1 LWRAF
6 FSTLVMAV
14 IQSIRNNLTGTAAK
28 IVVGIIVV
36 TFALFFGGN
45 YVLFDDD
52 ANVIASVNS
61 KKIDVFD
68 LDLEMARVQSILRQ
82 RFDDPDFSIEEETLR
97 SLALNSL
104 ISDALIL
111 DFLEQ
116 NKVEV
121 SELSAYKLLAKN
133 EIFLEEGKFSLR
145 KVNTFAR
152 QNGFLPGKY
161 IESISEDIALNFWR
175 VGLGASSFL
184 TSTELNQNIKLANQ
198 TRDITFTK
206 INKKD
211 IEENIKV
218 SKEEILNFYA
228 GNPSYFLSEERA
240 KIRFIEISLENLKEE
255 QLIQED
261 EIKREYQTYLDSFD
275 LVARR
280 SASHLMI
287 NISSKR
293 NKEQALD
300 FANQIK
306 KKIDSGDDFVNLVA
320 EFSED
325 EGTKNTGGSLGI
337 SDGSAFPEE
346 FELALESLE
355 EGQVSDP
362 IVLKESV
369 HLIKL
374 TNFQAPIPDEYES
387 RKEVIKKN
395 LIEQAA
401 DEEYVDYL
409 ELAAELTFTND
420 NLDSL
425 AQELNLEIETK
436 DFFSKAEAEEP
447 FNDNELLSLIFNDLS
462 IKEGNLS
469 ELIEIDNQYGVIF
482 ELEDFQEEKT
492 KDFESVKNQ
501 AQDLL
506 TNQLTEEKIE
516 ELKTKLLAG
525 LESGTSLED
534 MAKENQL
541 KVDSYKSVNRDSSLF
556 TRNVLLEI
564 FNEPKS
570 SIGKSYSYASL
581 LNGDEIVFRLDK
593 VTQLNTEVS
602 DEEKDS
608 LKNFFLEERAE
619 TELVT
624 LQTSIQESSSITV
637 N

>member
-1 LWRAF
+1 M
-6 FSTLVMAV
+6 SG
-14 IQSIRNNLTGTAAK
+14 IQTIRNNLTGTASK
-28 IVVGIIVV
+28 VIVGIIAV

-45 YVLFDDD
+45 YVLFDND

-82 RFDDPDFSIEEETLR
+82 RFDDPDFSIEEDALR

-121 SELSAYKLLAKN
+121 LDLSAYKLLAKN
-133 EIFLEEGKFSLR
+133 EIFQEEGNFSLG

-161 IESISEDIALNFWR
+161 VQSISEDIALNFWR

-184 TSTELNQNIKLANQ
+184 TSSELNQNIKLANQ

-211 IEENIKV
+211 IEEKIKV
-218 SKEEILNFYA
+218 SEEEILKFYTQ
-228 GNPSYFLSEERA
+228 NPSYFRSEEKA
-240 KIRFIEISLENLKEE
+240 KLRFINISLEDLKEN
-255 QLIQED
+255 QLIQEE
-261 EIKREYQTYLDSFD
+261 EIKSEYQAYLDSFD

-287 NISSKR
+287 NISSERTKD
-293 NKEQALD
+293 QALD
-300 FANQIK
+300 LANQIK
-306 KKIDSGDDFVNLVA
+306 KKIDSGDDFKSLV
-320 EFSED
+320 EEYSED

-346 FELALESLE
+346 FEIALEQLK
-355 EGQVSDP
+355 EGQVSNP
-362 IVLKESV
+362 IALEESV
-369 HLIKL
+369 HLVKL

-387 RKEVIKKN
+387 RKEEIKQN

-401 DEEYVDYL
+401 STEYVDSL

-420 NLDSL
+420 SLDSL
-425 AQELNLEIETK
+425 SQELNLEIKTK
-436 DFFSKAEAEEP
+436 DFFSRAEAEKP
-447 FNDNELLSLIFNDLS
+447 FKDTELLNLIFNDLS

-501 AQDLL
+501 AKDLL
-506 TNQLTEEKIE
+506 TNKLTEEKIE
-516 ELKTKLLAG
+516 GLKAKLLAG
-525 LESGTSLED
+525 LEAGSSLED
-534 MAKENQL
+534 IAKENQL
-541 KVDSYKSVNRDSSLF
+541 KVDSYKSINRDSSLF

-570 SIGKSYSYASL
+570 SIGKSYSYASM

-602 DEEKDS
+602 AEEKDS
-608 LKNFFLEERAE
+608 LKNFFLEDRAE

-624 LQTSIQESSSITV
+624 LQTSMQESSSVTV

>member
-1 LWRAF
+1 
-6 FSTLVMAV
+6 MAV
-14 IQSIRNNLTGTAAK
+14 IQTIRNNLTGVASK
-28 IVVGIIVV
+28 IVVGAVV
-36 TFALFFGGN
+36 ITFALFFGGN
-45 YVLFDDD
+45 YVLFDSDT
-52 ANVIASVNS
+52 NVVASVNS

-82 RFDDPDFSIEEETLR
+82 RFDDPDFSVEEEALR

-111 DFLEQ
+111 EFLEQ
-116 NKVEV
+116 NKVKV
-121 SELSAYKLLAKN
+121 LDLSAYKLLAKN
-133 EIFLEEGKFSLR
+133 EIFQEEGKFSLG

-161 IESISEDIALNFWR
+161 IQSIGEDIALNFWR

-211 IEENIKV
+211 IEDNIKL
-218 SKEEILNFYA
+218 SKEEILKFYTL
-228 GNPSYFLSEERA
+228 NPSYFLTEERA
-240 KIRFIEISLENLKEE
+240 KIRFIEISLEDLKEK

-261 EIKREYQTYLDSFD
+261 DIKREYQTYLDSFD
-275 LVARR
+275 LVVRR

-287 NISSKR
+287 NISSER

-300 FANQIK
+300 LAIQIK
-306 KKIDSGDDFVNLVA
+306 KKIDSGDDFINLVA

-355 EGQVSDP
+355 EGQVSNP
-362 IVLKESV
+362 IVLEESV
-369 HLIKL
+369 HLVKL
-374 TNFQAPIPDEYES
+374 TNFQAPIPDEYEL
-387 RKEVIKKN
+387 RKEVIKEN

-401 DEEYVDYL
+401 DEEYLDSL
-409 ELAAELTFTND
+409 ELAAELTFTSD
-420 NLDSL
+420 NLNSL
-425 AQELNLEIETK
+425 AQELNLEIKTK
-436 DFFSKAEAEEP
+436 DFFSKAEAQ
-447 FNDNELLSLIFNDLS
+447 ELFSDTKLLNLIFNELT

-469 ELIEIDNQYGVIF
+469 ELIEIDNQYGIII

-492 KDFESVKNQ
+492 KDFESVRNQ

-516 ELKTKLLAG
+516 ELRTKILAG
-525 LESGTSLED
+525 LKSGSSLVD
-534 MAKENQL
+534 IAKENQL
-541 KVDSYKSVNRDSSLF
+541 KVDSYKSISRDSSLF

-564 FNEPKS
+564 FSEPKS
-570 SIGKSYSYASL
+570 NIGKSYSYASL
-581 LNGDEIVFRLDK
+581 LNGDEIIFRLDK
-593 VTQLNTEVS
+593 VTQLKTEVS
-602 DEEKDS
+602 QEEKDS
-608 LKNFFLEERAE
+608 LKNFFLEDRAE
-619 TELVT
+619 TELVA
-624 LQTSIQESSSITV
+624 LQTSMQEASSVIV

>member
-1 LWRAF
+1 M
-6 FSTLVMAV
+6 SG
-14 IQSIRNNLTGTAAK
+14 IQTIRNNLTGTAAK
-28 IVVGIIVV
+28 VVVGIIAV

-45 YVLFDDD
+45 YVLFDND

-68 LDLEMARVQSILRQ
+68 LDLEMARVQSILNQ
-82 RFDDPDFSIEEETLR
+82 RFDDPSFSIEEETLR

-116 NKVEV
+116 NKVRV
-121 SELSAYKLLAKN
+121 LDLSAYKLLAQN
-133 EIFLEEGKFSLR
+133 EIFQEEGKFSLG

-161 IESISEDIALNFWR
+161 IQSISEDIALNFWR

-184 TSTELNQNIKLANQ
+184 TSSELNQNIELANQ

-211 IEENIKV
+211 IEEKIKF
-218 SKEEILNFYA
+218 SEEEILNFYTD
-228 GNPSYFLSEERA
+228 NLSYFRSKEKA
-240 KIRFIEISLENLKEE
+240 KLRFINISLEDLKQN
-255 QLIQED
+255 QLIQEE
-261 EIKREYQTYLDSFD
+261 EIKREYQAYLDSFD
-275 LVARR
+275 LVTRR
-280 SASHLMI
+280 TASHLMI
-287 NISSKR
+287 NISSDRTKQ
-293 NKEQALD
+293 QALD
-300 FANQIK
+300 LANQIK
-306 KKIDSGDDFVNLVA
+306 KKIDSGDDFTSLV
-320 EFSED
+320 EEYSED
-325 EGTKNTGGSLGI
+325 QGTKNTGGSLGI

-346 FELALESLE
+346 FELALKELE
-355 EGQVSDP
+355 EGQVSNP
-362 IVLKESV
+362 IELEESV
-369 HLIKL
+369 HLVKL
-374 TNFQAPIPDEYES
+374 TNLQVPIPDEYES
-387 RKEVIKKN
+387 RKEGIKQD

-401 DEEYVDYL
+401 NAEYVDSL

-420 NLDSL
+420 SLDSL
-425 AQELNLEIETK
+425 SQELNLEIKTK
-436 DFFSKAEAEEP
+436 DFFSQAEAEKP
-447 FNDNELLSLIFNDLS
+447 FKDSELLNLIFNDLS

-469 ELIEIDNQYGVIF
+469 ELIEIDNQNGIIF
-482 ELEDFQEEKT
+482 ILEDFQEEKT
-492 KDFESVKNQ
+492 KDFETVKNE

-506 TNQLTEEKIE
+506 TNKLTKDKIE

-525 LESGTSLED
+525 LEAGSSLEVI
-534 MAKENQL
+534 ATENQL
-541 KVDSYKSVNRDSSLF
+541 AVDSYKSINRDSSLF

-570 SIGKSYSYASL
+570 SIGKSYSYTSL
-581 LNGDEIVFRLDK
+581 LNGDEIIFRLDK

-619 TELVT
+619 TELLT
-624 LQTSIQESSSITV
+624 LQKSMQESSSVTV

>member
-1 LWRAF
+1 M
-6 FSTLVMAV
+6 SG
-14 IQSIRNNLTGTAAK
+14 IQTIRNNLTGTAAK

-45 YVLFDDD
+45 YVLFDND

-82 RFDDPDFSIEEETLR
+82 RFDDPDFSIEEEALR

-121 SELSAYKLLAKN
+121 LDLSAYKLLAKN
-133 EIFLEEGKFSLR
+133 EIFQEEGNFSLG

-161 IESISEDIALNFWR
+161 IQSISEDIALNFWR

-184 TSTELNQNIKLANQ
+184 TSSELNQNIKLANQ

-211 IEENIKV
+211 IEEKTKV
-218 SKEEILNFYA
+218 SEEEILKFYTQ
-228 GNPSYFLSEERA
+228 NPSYFRSEEKA
-240 KIRFIEISLENLKEE
+240 KLRFINISLEDLKEN
-255 QLIQED
+255 QLIQEE
-261 EIKREYQTYLDSFD
+261 EIKREYQAYLDSFD

-287 NISSKR
+287 NISSER
-293 NKEQALD
+293 TKEQALD
-300 FANQIK
+300 LANQIK
-306 KKIDSGDDFVNLVA
+306 KKIDSGDDFTSLVQ
-320 EFSED
+320 EYSED
-325 EGTKNTGGSLGI
+325 EGTNSAGGSLGI

-346 FELALESLE
+346 FEIALEQLK
-355 EGQVSDP
+355 EGQVSNP
-362 IVLKESV
+362 IALEESV
-369 HLIKL
+369 HLVKL

-387 RKEVIKKN
+387 RKEEIKTN

-401 DEEYVDYL
+401 NAEYVDSL

-420 NLDSL
+420 SLDSL
-425 AQELNLEIETK
+425 SRELSLEIKTK
-436 DFFSKAEAEEP
+436 DFFTRAESEKP
-447 FNDNELLSLIFNDLS
+447 FKDTELLNLIFNDLS

-469 ELIEIDNQYGVIF
+469 ELIEIDNQYGIIF

-501 AQDLL
+501 AQNLL
-506 TNQLTEEKIE
+506 TNKLTEEKVE
-516 ELKTKLLAG
+516 GLKIKLLAG
-525 LESGTSLED
+525 LEAGSSLEVI
-534 MAKENQL
+534 AKENQL
-541 KVDSYKSVNRDSSLF
+541 KVDSYKSINRDSSLF

-570 SIGKSYSYASL
+570 NVGKSYSYASM
-581 LNGDEIVFRLDK
+581 LNGDEIIFRLDK

-608 LKNFFLEERAE
+608 LKNFFLEDRAQ

-624 LQTSIQESSSITV
+624 LQTSMQESSSVTV

>member
-1 LWRAF
+1 
-6 FSTLVMAV
+6 MAG
-14 IQSIRNNLTGTAAK
+14 IQTIRNNLTGTASK
-28 IVVGIIVV
+28 VIVGIIAV

-45 YVLFDDD
+45 YVLFDND

-82 RFDDPDFSIEEETLR
+82 RFDDPDFSIEEEALR

-121 SELSAYKLLAKN
+121 LDLSAYKLLAKN
-133 EIFLEEGKFSLR
+133 EIFQEEGNFSLG

-161 IESISEDIALNFWR
+161 VQSISEDIALNFWR

-184 TSTELNQNIKLANQ
+184 TSSELNQNIKLANQ

-211 IEENIKV
+211 IEEKIKV
-218 SKEEILNFYA
+218 SEEEILKFYTQ
-228 GNPSYFLSEERA
+228 NPSYFRSEEKA
-240 KIRFIEISLENLKEE
+240 KLRFINISLEDLKEN
-255 QLIQED
+255 QLIQEE
-261 EIKREYQTYLDSFD
+261 EIKREYQAYLDSFD

-287 NISSKR
+287 NISSERTKD
-293 NKEQALD
+293 QALD
-300 FANQIK
+300 LANQIK
-306 KKIDSGDDFVNLVA
+306 EKIDSGEDFTSLV
-320 EFSED
+320 EEYSED

-346 FELALESLE
+346 FEIALEQLK
-355 EGQVSDP
+355 EGQVSNP
-362 IVLKESV
+362 IALEESV
-369 HLIKL
+369 HLVKL

-387 RKEVIKKN
+387 RKEEIKQN

-401 DEEYVDYL
+401 SAEYVDSL

-420 NLDSL
+420 SLDSL
-425 AQELNLEIETK
+425 SQELNLEIKTK
-436 DFFSKAEAEEP
+436 DFFSRAEAEKP
-447 FNDNELLSLIFNDLS
+447 FKDTELLNLIFNDLS

-506 TNQLTEEKIE
+506 TNKLTEEKIE
-516 ELKTKLLAG
+516 GLKAKLLAG
-525 LESGTSLED
+525 LEAGSSLEVI
-534 MAKENQL
+534 AKENQL
-541 KVDSYKSVNRDSSLF
+541 KVDSYKSINRDSSLF

-570 SIGKSYSYASL
+570 SIGKSYSYASM

-608 LKNFFLEERAE
+608 LKNFFLEDRAE

-624 LQTSIQESSSITV
+624 LQTSMQESSSVTV

>member
-1 LWRAF
+1 
-6 FSTLVMAV
+6 MAG
-14 IQSIRNNLTGTAAK
+14 IQTIRNNLTGTASK
-28 IVVGIIVV
+28 VIVGIIAV

-45 YVLFDDD
+45 YVLFDND

-82 RFDDPDFSIEEETLR
+82 RFDDPDFSIEEEALR

-121 SELSAYKLLAKN
+121 LDLSAYKLLAKN
-133 EIFLEEGKFSLR
+133 EIFQEEGNFSLG

-161 IESISEDIALNFWR
+161 VQSISEDIALNFWR

-184 TSTELNQNIKLANQ
+184 TSSELNQNIKLANQ

-211 IEENIKV
+211 IEEKIKV
-218 SKEEILNFYA
+218 SEEEILKFYTQ
-228 GNPSYFLSEERA
+228 NPSYFRSEEKA
-240 KIRFIEISLENLKEE
+240 KLRFINISLEDLKEN
-255 QLIQED
+255 QLIQEE
-261 EIKREYQTYLDSFD
+261 EIKREYQAYLDSFD

-287 NISSKR
+287 NISSERTKD
-293 NKEQALD
+293 QALD
-300 FANQIK
+300 LANQIK
-306 KKIDSGDDFVNLVA
+306 KKIDSGDDFTSLV
-320 EFSED
+320 EEYSED

-346 FELALESLE
+346 FEIALEQLK
-355 EGQVSDP
+355 EGQVSNP
-362 IVLKESV
+362 IALEESV
-369 HLIKL
+369 HLVKL

-387 RKEVIKKN
+387 RKEEIKQN

-401 DEEYVDYL
+401 SAEYVDSL

-420 NLDSL
+420 SLDSL
-425 AQELNLEIETK
+425 SQELNLEIKTK
-436 DFFSKAEAEEP
+436 DFFSRAEAERP
-447 FNDNELLSLIFNDLS
+447 FKDTELLNLIFSDPS

-506 TNQLTEEKIE
+506 TNKLTEEKIE
-516 ELKTKLLAG
+516 GLKAKLLAG
-525 LESGTSLED
+525 LEAGSSLEVI
-534 MAKENQL
+534 AKENQL
-541 KVDSYKSVNRDSSLF
+541 KVDSYKSINRDSSLF

-570 SIGKSYSYASL
+570 SIGKSYSYASM

-602 DEEKDS
+602 AEEKDS
-608 LKNFFLEERAE
+608 LKNFFLEDRAE

-624 LQTSIQESSSITV
+624 LQTSMQESSSVTV

>member
-1 LWRAF
+1 M
-6 FSTLVMAV
+6 SG
-14 IQSIRNNLTGTAAK
+14 IQTIRNNLTGTASK
-28 IVVGIIVV
+28 VIVGIIAV

-45 YVLFDDD
+45 YVLFDND

-82 RFDDPDFSIEEETLR
+82 RFDDPDFSIEEDALR

-121 SELSAYKLLAKN
+121 LDLSAYKLLAKN
-133 EIFLEEGKFSLR
+133 EIFQEEGNFSLG

-161 IESISEDIALNFWR
+161 VQSISEDIALNFWR

-184 TSTELNQNIKLANQ
+184 TSSELNQNIKLANQ

-211 IEENIKV
+211 IEEKIKV
-218 SKEEILNFYA
+218 SEEEILKFYTQ
-228 GNPSYFLSEERA
+228 NPSYFRSEEKA
-240 KIRFIEISLENLKEE
+240 KLRFINISLEDLKEN
-255 QLIQED
+255 QLIQEE
-261 EIKREYQTYLDSFD
+261 EIKREYQAYLDSFD

-287 NISSKR
+287 NISSERTKD
-293 NKEQALD
+293 QALD
-300 FANQIK
+300 LANQIK
-306 KKIDSGDDFVNLVA
+306 KKIDSGDDFTSLV
-320 EFSED
+320 EEYSED
-325 EGTKNTGGSLGI
+325 EGTSGTGGSLGI

-346 FELALESLE
+346 FEIALEQLK
-355 EGQVSDP
+355 EGQVSNP
-362 IVLKESV
+362 IALEESV
-369 HLIKL
+369 HLVKL
-374 TNFQAPIPDEYES
+374 TNFQAPIPDAYES
-387 RKEVIKKN
+387 RKEEIKQN

-401 DEEYVDYL
+401 SAEYVDSL

-420 NLDSL
+420 SLDSL
-425 AQELNLEIETK
+425 SQELNLEIKTK
-436 DFFSKAEAEEP
+436 DFFSRAEAEKP
-447 FNDNELLSLIFNDLS
+447 FKDTELLNLIFNDLS

-506 TNQLTEEKIE
+506 TNKLTEEKIE
-516 ELKTKLLAG
+516 GLKAKLLAG
-525 LESGTSLED
+525 LEAGSSLEVI
-534 MAKENQL
+534 AKENQL
-541 KVDSYKSVNRDSSLF
+541 KVDSYKSINRDSSLF

-570 SIGKSYSYASL
+570 SIGKSYSYASM

-608 LKNFFLEERAE
+608 LKNFFLEDRAE

-624 LQTSIQESSSITV
+624 LQTSMQESSSVTV

>member
-1 LWRAF
+1 
-6 FSTLVMAV
+6 MAG
-14 IQSIRNNLTGTAAK
+14 IQTIRNNLTGTASK
-28 IVVGIIVV
+28 VIVGIIAV

-45 YVLFDDD
+45 YVLFDND

-82 RFDDPDFSIEEETLR
+82 RFDDPDFSIEEEALR

-121 SELSAYKLLAKN
+121 LNLSAYKLLAKN
-133 EIFLEEGKFSLR
+133 EIFQEEGNFSLG

-161 IESISEDIALNFWR
+161 VQSISEDIALNFWR

-184 TSTELNQNIKLANQ
+184 TSSELNQNIKLANQ

-211 IEENIKV
+211 IEEKIKV
-218 SKEEILNFYA
+218 SEEEILKFYTQ
-228 GNPSYFLSEERA
+228 NPSYFRSEEKA
-240 KIRFIEISLENLKEE
+240 KLRFINISLEDLKEN
-255 QLIQED
+255 QLIQEE
-261 EIKREYQTYLDSFD
+261 EIKREYQAYLDSFD

-287 NISSKR
+287 NISSERTKD
-293 NKEQALD
+293 QALD
-300 FANQIK
+300 LANQIK
-306 KKIDSGDDFVNLVA
+306 EKIDSGDDFTSLV
-320 EFSED
+320 EEYSED

-346 FELALESLE
+346 FEIALEQLK
-355 EGQVSDP
+355 EGQVSNP
-362 IVLKESV
+362 IALEESV
-369 HLIKL
+369 HLVKL

-387 RKEVIKKN
+387 RKEEIKQN

-401 DEEYVDYL
+401 STEYVDSL

-420 NLDSL
+420 SLDSL
-425 AQELNLEIETK
+425 SQELNLEIKTK
-436 DFFSKAEAEEP
+436 DFFSRTEAEKP
-447 FNDNELLSLIFNDLS
+447 FKDTELLNLIFNDLS

-506 TNQLTEEKIE
+506 TNKLTEEKIE
-516 ELKTKLLAG
+516 GLKAKLLAG
-525 LESGTSLED
+525 LEAGSSLEVI
-534 MAKENQL
+534 AKENQL
-541 KVDSYKSVNRDSSLF
+541 KVDSYKSINRDSSLF

-570 SIGKSYSYASL
+570 SIGKSYSYASM

-602 DEEKDS
+602 AEEKDS
-608 LKNFFLEERAE
+608 LKNFFLEDRAE

-624 LQTSIQESSSITV
+624 LQTSMQESSSVTV

>member
-1 LWRAF
+1 
-6 FSTLVMAV
+6 MAV
-14 IQSIRNNLTGTAAK
+14 IQSIRNNLSGTAAK
-28 IVVGIIVV
+28 VVVGIIAV

-45 YVLFDDD
+45 YVLFDND
-52 ANVIASVNS
+52 ANVVASVNS

-68 LDLEMARVQSILRQ
+68 LDLEMARVQSILSQ
-82 RFDDPDFSIEEETLR
+82 RFDDPDFSIEEEALR

-121 SELSAYKLLAKN
+121 LDLSAYKLLARN
-133 EIFLEEGKFSLR
+133 EIFQEEGKFSLG

-184 TSTELNQNIKLANQ
+184 TSTELNQNIELANQ

-218 SKEEILNFYA
+218 SEEEILKFYTQ
-228 GNPSYFLSEERA
+228 NPSYFRSEEKA
-240 KIRFIEISLENLKEE
+240 KLRFINISLEDLKEN
-255 QLIQED
+255 QLIQEE
-261 EIKREYQTYLDSFD
+261 EIKREYQAYLDSFD

-287 NISSKR
+287 NISSER
-293 NKEQALD
+293 TKEQALD
-300 FANQIK
+300 LANQIK
-306 KKIDSGDDFVNLVA
+306 KKIDSGDDFTSLV
-320 EFSED
+320 EEYSED

-346 FELALESLE
+346 FELALEQLE
-355 EGQVSDP
+355 EGQVSNP
-362 IVLKESV
+362 IALEESV
-369 HLIKL
+369 HLVKL

-387 RKEVIKKN
+387 RKEEIKQN

-401 DEEYVDYL
+401 NAEYVDSL

-420 NLDSL
+420 SLDSL
-425 AQELNLEIETK
+425 SQELNLEIKTK
-436 DFFSKAEAEEP
+436 DFFSQAEAETP
-447 FNDNELLSLIFNDLS
+447 FKDTELLNLIFNDLS

-506 TNQLTEEKIE
+506 TNKLTEEKME
-516 ELKTKLLAG
+516 VLKAKLLAG
-525 LESGTSLED
+525 LEAGSSLEVI
-534 MAKENQL
+534 AKENQL
-541 KVDSYKSVNRDSSLF
+541 AVDSYKSINRDSSLF
-556 TRNVLLEI
+556 TRNVLLKI
-564 FNEPKS
+564 FTEPKS
-570 SIGKSYSYASL
+570 NIGKSYSYTSL
-581 LNGDEIVFRLDK
+581 LNGDEIIFRLDK

-608 LKNFFLEERAE
+608 LKGFFLEERAE
-619 TELVT
+619 TELLT
-624 LQTSIQESSSITV
+624 LQISMQESSSVTV

>member
-1 LWRAF
+1 
-6 FSTLVMAV
+6 MAG
-14 IQSIRNNLTGTAAK
+14 IQTIRNNLTGTASK
-28 IVVGIIVV
+28 VIVGIIAV

-45 YVLFDDD
+45 YVLFDND

-82 RFDDPDFSIEEETLR
+82 RFDDPDFSIEEEALR

-121 SELSAYKLLAKN
+121 LNLSAYKLLAKN
-133 EIFLEEGKFSLR
+133 EIFQEEGNFSLG

-161 IESISEDIALNFWR
+161 VQSISEDIALNFWR

-184 TSTELNQNIKLANQ
+184 TSSELNQNIKLANQ

-211 IEENIKV
+211 IEEKIKV
-218 SKEEILNFYA
+218 SEEEILKFYTQ
-228 GNPSYFLSEERA
+228 NPSYFRSEEKA
-240 KIRFIEISLENLKEE
+240 KLRFINISLEDLKEN
-255 QLIQED
+255 QLIQEE
-261 EIKREYQTYLDSFD
+261 EIKSEYQAYLDSFD

-287 NISSKR
+287 NISSERTKD
-293 NKEQALD
+293 QALD
-300 FANQIK
+300 LANQIK
-306 KKIDSGDDFVNLVA
+306 KKIDSGDDFKSLV
-320 EFSED
+320 EEYSED

-346 FELALESLE
+346 FEIALEQLK
-355 EGQVSDP
+355 EGQVSNP
-362 IVLKESV
+362 IALEESV
-369 HLIKL
+369 HLVKL

-387 RKEVIKKN
+387 RKEEIKQN

-401 DEEYVDYL
+401 STEYVDSL

-420 NLDSL
+420 SLDSL
-425 AQELNLEIETK
+425 SQELNLEIKTK
-436 DFFSKAEAEEP
+436 DFFSRAEAEKP
-447 FNDNELLSLIFNDLS
+447 FKDTELLNLIFNDLS

-492 KDFESVKNQ
+492 KDFESVKDQ
-501 AQDLL
+501 AKDLL
-506 TNQLTEEKIE
+506 TNKLTEEKIE
-516 ELKTKLLAG
+516 GLKAKLLAG
-525 LESGTSLED
+525 LEAGSSLEVI
-534 MAKENQL
+534 AKENQL
-541 KVDSYKSVNRDSSLF
+541 KVDSYKSINRDSSLF

-570 SIGKSYSYASL
+570 SIGKSYSYASM

-602 DEEKDS
+602 AEEKDS
-608 LKNFFLEERAE
+608 LKNFFLEDRAE

-624 LQTSIQESSSITV
+624 LQTSMQESSSVTV

>member
-1 LWRAF
+1 
-6 FSTLVMAV
+6 MAG
-14 IQSIRNNLTGTAAK
+14 IQTIRNNLTGTASK
-28 IVVGIIVV
+28 VIVGIIAV

-45 YVLFDDD
+45 YVLFDND

-82 RFDDPDFSIEEETLR
+82 RFDDPDFSIEEEALR

-121 SELSAYKLLAKN
+121 LNLSAYKLLAKN
-133 EIFLEEGKFSLR
+133 EIFQEEGNFSLG

-161 IESISEDIALNFWR
+161 VQSISEDIALNFWR

-184 TSTELNQNIKLANQ
+184 TSSELNQNIKLANQ

-211 IEENIKV
+211 IEGKIKV
-218 SKEEILNFYA
+218 SEEETLKFYTQ
-228 GNPSYFLSEERA
+228 NPSYFRSEEKA
-240 KIRFIEISLENLKEE
+240 KLRFINISLEDFKEN
-255 QLIQED
+255 QLIQEE
-261 EIKREYQTYLDSFD
+261 EIKREYQAYLDSFD

-287 NISSKR
+287 NISSERTKD
-293 NKEQALD
+293 QALD
-300 FANQIK
+300 LANQIK
-306 KKIDSGDDFVNLVA
+306 KKIDSGDDFKSLV
-320 EFSED
+320 EEYSED

-346 FELALESLE
+346 FEIALEQLK
-355 EGQVSDP
+355 EGQVSNP
-362 IVLKESV
+362 IALEESV
-369 HLIKL
+369 HLVKL
-374 TNFQAPIPDEYES
+374 TNFQAPIPDAYES
-387 RKEVIKKN
+387 RKEEIKQN

-401 DEEYVDYL
+401 STEYVDSL

-420 NLDSL
+420 SLDSL
-425 AQELNLEIETK
+425 SQELNLEIKTK
-436 DFFSKAEAEEP
+436 DFFSRAEAEKP
-447 FNDNELLSLIFNDLS
+447 FKDTELLNLIFNDLS

-492 KDFESVKNQ
+492 KDFESVKDQ
-501 AQDLL
+501 AKDLL
-506 TNQLTEEKIE
+506 TNKLTEEKIE
-516 ELKTKLLAG
+516 GLKAKLLAG
-525 LESGTSLED
+525 LEAGSSLEVI
-534 MAKENQL
+534 AKENQL
-541 KVDSYKSVNRDSSLF
+541 KVDSYKSINRDSSLF

-570 SIGKSYSYASL
+570 SIGKSYSYASM

-602 DEEKDS
+602 AEEKDS
-608 LKNFFLEERAE
+608 LKNFFLEDRAE

-624 LQTSIQESSSITV
+624 LQTSMQESSSVTV

>member
-1 LWRAF
+1 
-6 FSTLVMAV
+6 MAV
-14 IQSIRNNLTGTAAK
+14 IQSIRNNLSGTAAK
-28 IVVGIIVV
+28 VVVGIIVV

-45 YVLFDDD
+45 YVLFDND
-52 ANVIASVNS
+52 ANVVASVNS

-68 LDLEMARVQSILRQ
+68 LDLEMARVQSILSQ
-82 RFDDPDFSIEEETLR
+82 RFDDPDFSIEEEALR

-121 SELSAYKLLAKN
+121 LDLSAYKLLAQN
-133 EIFLEEGKFSLR
+133 EIFQEEGKFSLG

-184 TSTELNQNIKLANQ
+184 TSTELNQNIELANQ

-218 SKEEILNFYA
+218 SEEEILKFYTQ
-228 GNPSYFLSEERA
+228 NPSYFRSEEKA
-240 KIRFIEISLENLKEE
+240 KLRFINISLEDLKEN
-255 QLIQED
+255 QLIQEE
-261 EIKREYQTYLDSFD
+261 EIKREYQAYLDSFD

-287 NISSKR
+287 NISSER
-293 NKEQALD
+293 TKEQALD
-300 FANQIK
+300 LANQIK
-306 KKIDSGDDFVNLVA
+306 KKIDSGDDFTSLV
-320 EFSED
+320 EEYSED

-346 FELALESLE
+346 FELALEQLE
-355 EGQVSDP
+355 EGQVSNP
-362 IVLKESV
+362 IALEESV
-369 HLIKL
+369 HLVKL

-387 RKEVIKKN
+387 RKEEIKQN

-401 DEEYVDYL
+401 NAEYVDSL

-420 NLDSL
+420 SLDSL
-425 AQELNLEIETK
+425 SQELNLEIKTK
-436 DFFSKAEAEEP
+436 DFFSQAEAETP
-447 FNDNELLSLIFNDLS
+447 FKDTELLNLIFNDLS

-469 ELIEIDNQYGVIF
+469 ELIEIDNQNGIIF
-482 ELEDFQEEKT
+482 RLEDFQEEKT

-506 TNQLTEEKIE
+506 TNKLTEEKIE
-516 ELKTKLLAG
+516 VLKAKLLAG
-525 LESGTSLED
+525 LEAGSSLEVI
-534 MAKENQL
+534 AKENQL
-541 KVDSYKSVNRDSSLF
+541 AVDSYKSINRDSSLF
-556 TRNVLLEI
+556 TRNVLLKI
-564 FNEPKS
+564 FTEPKS
-570 SIGKSYSYASL
+570 NIGKSYSYTSL
-581 LNGDEIVFRLDK
+581 LNGDEIIFRLDK

-608 LKNFFLEERAE
+608 LKGFFLEERAE
-619 TELVT
+619 TELLT
-624 LQTSIQESSSITV
+624 LQISMQESSSVTV

>member
-1 LWRAF
+1 M
-6 FSTLVMAV
+6 SG
-14 IQSIRNNLTGTAAK
+14 IQTIRNNLTGTASK
-28 IVVGIIVV
+28 VIVGIIAV

-45 YVLFDDD
+45 YVLFDND

-82 RFDDPDFSIEEETLR
+82 RFDDPDFSIEEEALR

-121 SELSAYKLLAKN
+121 LDLSAYKLLAKN
-133 EIFLEEGKFSLR
+133 EIFQEEGNFSLG

-161 IESISEDIALNFWR
+161 VQSISEDIALNFWR

-184 TSTELNQNIKLANQ
+184 TSSELNQNIKLANQ

-211 IEENIKV
+211 IEEKIKV
-218 SKEEILNFYA
+218 SEEEILKFYTQ
-228 GNPSYFLSEERA
+228 NPSYFRSEEKA
-240 KIRFIEISLENLKEE
+240 KLRFINISLEDLKEN
-255 QLIQED
+255 QLIQEE
-261 EIKREYQTYLDSFD
+261 EIKREYQAYLDSFD

-287 NISSKR
+287 NISSERTKD
-293 NKEQALD
+293 QALD
-300 FANQIK
+300 LANQIK
-306 KKIDSGDDFVNLVA
+306 KKIDSGDDFTSLV
-320 EFSED
+320 EEYSED

-346 FELALESLE
+346 FEIALEQLK
-355 EGQVSDP
+355 EGQVSNP
-362 IVLKESV
+362 IALEESV
-369 HLIKL
+369 HLVKL

-387 RKEVIKKN
+387 RKEEIKQN

-401 DEEYVDYL
+401 SAEYVDSL

-420 NLDSL
+420 SLDSL
-425 AQELNLEIETK
+425 SQELNLEIKTK
-436 DFFSKAEAEEP
+436 DFFSRAEAEKP
-447 FNDNELLSLIFNDLS
+447 FKDTELLNLIFNDLS

-506 TNQLTEEKIE
+506 TNKLTEEKIE
-516 ELKTKLLAG
+516 GLKAKLLAG
-525 LESGTSLED
+525 LEAGSSLEVI
-534 MAKENQL
+534 AKENQL
-541 KVDSYKSVNRDSSLF
+541 KVDSYKSINRDSSLF

-570 SIGKSYSYASL
+570 SIGKSYSYASM

-602 DEEKDS
+602 AEEKDS
-608 LKNFFLEERAE
+608 LKNFFLEDRAE

-624 LQTSIQESSSITV
+624 LQTSMQESSSVTV

>member
-1 LWRAF
+1 M
-6 FSTLVMAV
+6 SG
-14 IQSIRNNLTGTAAK
+14 IQTIRNNLTGTASK
-28 IVVGIIVV
+28 VIVGIIAV

-45 YVLFDDD
+45 YVLFDND

-82 RFDDPDFSIEEETLR
+82 RFDDPDFSIEEDALR

-121 SELSAYKLLAKN
+121 LDLSAYKLLAKN
-133 EIFLEEGKFSLR
+133 EIFQEEGNFSLG

-161 IESISEDIALNFWR
+161 VQSISEDIALNFWR

-184 TSTELNQNIKLANQ
+184 TSSELNQNIKLANQ

-211 IEENIKV
+211 IEEKIKV
-218 SKEEILNFYA
+218 SEEEILKFYTQ
-228 GNPSYFLSEERA
+228 NPSYFRSEEKA
-240 KIRFIEISLENLKEE
+240 KLRFINISLEDLKEN
-255 QLIQED
+255 QLIQEE
-261 EIKREYQTYLDSFD
+261 EIKREYQAYLDSFD

-287 NISSKR
+287 NISSERTKD
-293 NKEQALD
+293 QALD
-300 FANQIK
+300 LANQIK
-306 KKIDSGDDFVNLVA
+306 KKIDSGDDFTNLV
-320 EFSED
+320 EEYSED
-325 EGTKNTGGSLGI
+325 EGTKSTGGSLGI

-346 FELALESLE
+346 FEIALEQLK
-355 EGQVSDP
+355 EGQVSNP
-362 IVLKESV
+362 IALEESV
-369 HLIKL
+369 HLVKL
-374 TNFQAPIPDEYES
+374 TNFQAPIPDAYES
-387 RKEVIKKN
+387 RKEEIKQN

-401 DEEYVDYL
+401 SAEYVDSL

-420 NLDSL
+420 SLDSL
-425 AQELNLEIETK
+425 SQELNLEIKTK
-436 DFFSKAEAEEP
+436 DFFSRAEAERP
-447 FNDNELLSLIFNDLS
+447 FKDTELLNLIFNDLS

-506 TNQLTEEKIE
+506 TNKLTEEKIE
-516 ELKTKLLAG
+516 GLKAKLLAG
-525 LESGTSLED
+525 LEAGSSLEVI
-534 MAKENQL
+534 AKENQL
-541 KVDSYKSVNRDSSLF
+541 KVDSYKSINRDSSLF

-570 SIGKSYSYASL
+570 SIGKSYSYASM

-608 LKNFFLEERAE
+608 LKNFFLEDRAE

-624 LQTSIQESSSITV
+624 LQTSMQESSSVTV

>member
-1 LWRAF
+1 
-6 FSTLVMAV
+6 MAV
-14 IQSIRNNLTGTAAK
+14 IQSIRNNLSGTAAK
-28 IVVGIIVV
+28 VVVGIIAV

-45 YVLFDDD
+45 YVLFDND
-52 ANVIASVNS
+52 ANVVASVNS

-68 LDLEMARVQSILRQ
+68 LDLEMARVQSILSQ
-82 RFDDPDFSIEEETLR
+82 RFDDPDFSIEEEALR

-121 SELSAYKLLAKN
+121 LDLSAYKLLAQN
-133 EIFLEEGKFSLR
+133 EIFQEEGKFSLG

-184 TSTELNQNIKLANQ
+184 TSTELNQNIELANQ

-211 IEENIKV
+211 IEENTKV
-218 SKEEILNFYA
+218 SEEEILKFYTQ
-228 GNPSYFLSEERA
+228 NPSYFRSEEKA
-240 KIRFIEISLENLKEE
+240 KIRFINISLEKFKEN
-255 QLIQED
+255 QLIQEE
-261 EIKREYQTYLDSFD
+261 EIKREYQAYLDSFD

-287 NISSKR
+287 SISSER
-293 NKEQALD
+293 SKEQALD
-300 FANQIK
+300 LANQIK
-306 KKIDSGDDFVNLVA
+306 KKIDSGDDFTSLV
-320 EFSED
+320 EEYSED

-346 FELALESLE
+346 FELALEQLE
-355 EGQVSDP
+355 EGQVSNP
-362 IVLKESV
+362 IALEESV
-369 HLIKL
+369 HLVKL

-387 RKEVIKKN
+387 RKEEIKQN

-401 DEEYVDYL
+401 NAEYVDSL

-420 NLDSL
+420 SLDSL
-425 AQELNLEIETK
+425 SQELNLEIKTK
-436 DFFSKAEAEEP
+436 DFFSRAEAEKP
-447 FNDNELLSLIFNDLS
+447 FKDTELLNLIFNDLS
-462 IKEGNLS
+462 IREGNLS
-469 ELIEIDNQYGVIF
+469 ELIEIDNQNGIIF
-482 ELEDFQEEKT
+482 RLEDFQEEKT
-492 KDFESVKNQ
+492 KDFETLKNQ

-506 TNQLTEEKIE
+506 INQLTKEKIE
-516 ELKTKLLAG
+516 VLKAKLLTG
-525 LESGTSLED
+525 LEAGSSLEVI
-534 MAKENQL
+534 AKENQL
-541 KVDSYKSVNRDSSLF
+541 AVDSYKSINRDSSLF
-556 TRNVLLEI
+556 TRNVLLKI
-564 FNEPKS
+564 FTEPKS
-570 SIGKSYSYASL
+570 NIGKSYSYTSL
-581 LNGDEIVFRLDK
+581 LNGDEIIFRLDK

-608 LKNFFLEERAE
+608 LKGFFLEERAE
-619 TELVT
+619 TELLT
-624 LQTSIQESSSITV
+624 LQISMQESSSVTV

>member
-1 LWRAF
+1 M
-6 FSTLVMAV
+6 SG
-14 IQSIRNNLTGTAAK
+14 IQTIRNNLTGTASK
-28 IVVGIIVV
+28 VIVGIIAV

-45 YVLFDDD
+45 YVLFDND

-82 RFDDPDFSIEEETLR
+82 RFDDPDFSIEEEALR

-121 SELSAYKLLAKN
+121 LDLSAYKLLAKN
-133 EIFLEEGKFSLR
+133 EIFQEEGNFSLG

-161 IESISEDIALNFWR
+161 IQSISEDIALNFWR

-184 TSTELNQNIKLANQ
+184 TSSELNQNIKLANQ

-211 IEENIKV
+211 IEEKIKV
-218 SKEEILNFYA
+218 SEEEILKFYTQ
-228 GNPSYFLSEERA
+228 NPSYFRSEEKA
-240 KIRFIEISLENLKEE
+240 KLRFINISLEDLKEN
-255 QLIQED
+255 QLIQEE
-261 EIKREYQTYLDSFD
+261 EIKREYQAYLDSFD

-287 NISSKR
+287 NISSERTKD
-293 NKEQALD
+293 QALD
-300 FANQIK
+300 LANQIK
-306 KKIDSGDDFVNLVA
+306 KKIDSGDDFTSLV
-320 EFSED
+320 EEYSED

-346 FELALESLE
+346 FEIALEQLK
-355 EGQVSDP
+355 EGQVSNP
-362 IVLKESV
+362 IALEESV
-369 HLIKL
+369 HLVKL
-374 TNFQAPIPDEYES
+374 TNFQAPIPDAYES
-387 RKEVIKKN
+387 RKEEIKQN

-401 DEEYVDYL
+401 SAEYVDSL

-420 NLDSL
+420 SLDSL
-425 AQELNLEIETK
+425 SQELNLEIKTK
-436 DFFSKAEAEEP
+436 DFFSRAEAERP
-447 FNDNELLSLIFNDLS
+447 FKDTELLNLIFNDLS

-506 TNQLTEEKIE
+506 TNKLTEEKIE
-516 ELKTKLLAG
+516 GLKAKLLAG
-525 LESGTSLED
+525 LEAGSSLEVI
-534 MAKENQL
+534 AKENQL
-541 KVDSYKSVNRDSSLF
+541 KVDSYKSINRDSSLF

-570 SIGKSYSYASL
+570 SIGKSYSYASM

-602 DEEKDS
+602 AEEKDS
-608 LKNFFLEERAE
+608 LKNFFLEDRAE

-624 LQTSIQESSSITV
+624 LQTSMQESSSVTV

>member
-1 LWRAF
+1 
-6 FSTLVMAV
+6 MAG
-14 IQSIRNNLTGTAAK
+14 IQTIRNNLTGTASK
-28 IVVGIIVV
+28 VIVGIIAV

-45 YVLFDDD
+45 YVLFDND

-82 RFDDPDFSIEEETLR
+82 RFDDPDFSIEEEALR

-121 SELSAYKLLAKN
+121 LDLSAYKLLAKN
-133 EIFLEEGKFSLR
+133 EIFQEEGNFSLG

-161 IESISEDIALNFWR
+161 VQSISEDIALNFWR

-184 TSTELNQNIKLANQ
+184 TSSELNQNIKLANQ

-211 IEENIKV
+211 IEEKIKV
-218 SKEEILNFYA
+218 SEEEILKFYTQ
-228 GNPSYFLSEERA
+228 NPSYFRSEEKA
-240 KIRFIEISLENLKEE
+240 KLRFINISLEDLKEN
-255 QLIQED
+255 QLIQEE
-261 EIKREYQTYLDSFD
+261 EIKREYQAYLDSFD

-287 NISSKR
+287 NISSERTKD
-293 NKEQALD
+293 QALD
-300 FANQIK
+300 LANQIK
-306 KKIDSGDDFVNLVA
+306 KKIDSGDDFKSLV
-320 EFSED
+320 EEYSED

-346 FELALESLE
+346 FEIALEQLK
-355 EGQVSDP
+355 EGQVSNP
-362 IVLKESV
+362 IALEESV
-369 HLIKL
+369 HLVKL

-387 RKEVIKKN
+387 RKEEIKQN

-401 DEEYVDYL
+401 SAEYVDSL

-420 NLDSL
+420 SLDSL
-425 AQELNLEIETK
+425 SQELNLEIKTK
-436 DFFSKAEAEEP
+436 DFFSRAEAEKP
-447 FNDNELLSLIFNDLS
+447 FKDTELLNLIFNDLS

-501 AQDLL
+501 AKDLL
-506 TNQLTEEKIE
+506 TNKLTEEKIE
-516 ELKTKLLAG
+516 GLKAKLLAG
-525 LESGTSLED
+525 LEAGSSLEVI
-534 MAKENQL
+534 AKENQL
-541 KVDSYKSVNRDSSLF
+541 KVDSYKSINRDSSLF

-570 SIGKSYSYASL
+570 SIGKSYSYASM

-602 DEEKDS
+602 AEEKDS
-608 LKNFFLEERAE
+608 LKNFFLEDRAE

-624 LQTSIQESSSITV
+624 LQTSMQESSSVTV

>member
-1 LWRAF
+1 
-6 FSTLVMAV
+6 MAG
-14 IQSIRNNLTGTAAK
+14 IQTIRNNLTGTAAK
-28 IVVGIIVV
+28 IVVGIIAV

-45 YVLFDDD
+45 YVLFDND

-68 LDLEMARVQSILRQ
+68 LDLEMARVQSILSQ
-82 RFDDPDFSIEEETLR
+82 RFDDPDFSIEEEALR

-121 SELSAYKLLAKN
+121 LDLSAYKLLAQN
-133 EIFLEEGKFSLR
+133 EIFQEEGKFSLG

-184 TSTELNQNIKLANQ
+184 TSTELNQNIELANQ

-211 IEENIKV
+211 IEENTKV
-218 SKEEILNFYA
+218 SEEEILKFYTQ
-228 GNPSYFLSEERA
+228 NPSYFRSEEKA
-240 KIRFIEISLENLKEE
+240 KIRFINISLEKFKEN
-255 QLIQED
+255 QLIQEE
-261 EIKREYQTYLDSFD
+261 EIKREYQAYLDSFD

-287 NISSKR
+287 SISSER
-293 NKEQALD
+293 SKEQALD
-300 FANQIK
+300 LANQIK
-306 KKIDSGDDFVNLVA
+306 KKIDSGDDFTSLV
-320 EFSED
+320 EEYSED

-346 FELALESLE
+346 FELALEQLE
-355 EGQVSDP
+355 EGQVSNP
-362 IVLKESV
+362 IALEESV
-369 HLIKL
+369 HLVKL

-387 RKEVIKKN
+387 RKEEIKQN

-401 DEEYVDYL
+401 NAEYVDSL

-420 NLDSL
+420 SLDSL
-425 AQELNLEIETK
+425 SQELNLEIKTK
-436 DFFSKAEAEEP
+436 DFFSRAEAEKP
-447 FNDNELLSLIFNDLS
+447 FKDTELLNLIFNDLS
-462 IKEGNLS
+462 IREGNLS
-469 ELIEIDNQYGVIF
+469 ELIEIDNQNGIIF
-482 ELEDFQEEKT
+482 RLEDFQEEET

-501 AQDLL
+501 AQNLL
-506 TNQLTEEKIE
+506 TNKLTEEKIE
-516 ELKTKLLAG
+516 VLKAKLLAG
-525 LESGTSLED
+525 LEAGSSLEVI
-534 MAKENQL
+534 AKENQL
-541 KVDSYKSVNRDSSLF
+541 AVDSYKSINRDSSLF
-556 TRNVLLEI
+556 TRNVLVKI
-564 FNEPKS
+564 FTEPKS
-570 SIGKSYSYASL
+570 NIGKSYSYTSL
-581 LNGDEIVFRLDK
+581 LNGDEIIFRLDK

-608 LKNFFLEERAE
+608 LKGFFLEERAE
-619 TELVT
+619 TELLT
-624 LQTSIQESSSITV
+624 LQISMQESSSVTV

>member
-1 LWRAF
+1 
-6 FSTLVMAV
+6 MAV
-14 IQSIRNNLTGTAAK
+14 IQTIRNNLTGVASK
-28 IVVGIIVV
+28 IVVGAVV
-36 TFALFFGGN
+36 ITFALFFGGN
-45 YVLFDDD
+45 YVLFDSDT
-52 ANVIASVNS
+52 NVVASVNS

-82 RFDDPDFSIEEETLR
+82 RFDDPDFSVEEEALR

-111 DFLEQ
+111 EFLEQ
-116 NKVEV
+116 NKVKV
-121 SELSAYKLLAKN
+121 LDLSAYKLLAKN
-133 EIFLEEGKFSLR
+133 EIFQEEGKFSLG

-161 IESISEDIALNFWR
+161 IQSIGEDIALNFWR

-211 IEENIKV
+211 IEDNIKL
-218 SKEEILNFYA
+218 SKEEILKFYTQ
-228 GNPSYFLSEERA
+228 NPSYFLTEERA
-240 KIRFIEISLENLKEE
+240 KIRFIEISLEDLKEK

-261 EIKREYQTYLDSFD
+261 DIKREYQTYLDSFD
-275 LVARR
+275 LVVRR

-287 NISSKR
+287 NISSER

-300 FANQIK
+300 LAIQIK
-306 KKIDSGDDFVNLVA
+306 KKIDSGDDFINLVA

-355 EGQVSDP
+355 EGQVSNP
-362 IVLKESV
+362 IVLEESV
-369 HLIKL
+369 HLVKL
-374 TNFQAPIPDEYES
+374 TNFQAPIPDEYEL
-387 RKEVIKKN
+387 RKEVIKEN

-401 DEEYVDYL
+401 DEEYLDSL
-409 ELAAELTFTND
+409 ELAAELTFTSD
-420 NLDSL
+420 NLNSL
-425 AQELNLEIETK
+425 AQELNLEIKTK
-436 DFFSKAEAEEP
+436 DFFSKAEAQEP
-447 FNDNELLSLIFNDLS
+447 FSDTKLLNLIFNELT

-469 ELIEIDNQYGVIF
+469 ELIEIDNQYGIII

-492 KDFESVKNQ
+492 KDFESVRNQ

-506 TNQLTEEKIE
+506 TNQLTKEKIE
-516 ELKTKLLAG
+516 ELKTKILAG
-525 LESGTSLED
+525 LKSGSSLVD
-534 MAKENQL
+534 IAKENQL
-541 KVDSYKSVNRDSSLF
+541 KVDSYKSISRDSSLF

-564 FNEPKS
+564 FSEPKS
-570 SIGKSYSYASL
+570 NIGKSYSYASL
-581 LNGDEIVFRLDK
+581 LNGDEIIFRLDK
-593 VTQLNTEVS
+593 VTQLKTEVS
-602 DEEKDS
+602 QEEKDS
-608 LKNFFLEERAE
+608 LKNFFLEDRTE
-619 TELVT
+619 TELVA
-624 LQTSIQESSSITV
+624 LQTSMQEASSVIV

>member
-1 LWRAF
+1 
-6 FSTLVMAV
+6 MAG
-14 IQSIRNNLTGTAAK
+14 IQTIRNNLTGTASK
-28 IVVGIIVV
+28 VIVGIIAV

-45 YVLFDDD
+45 YVLFDND

-82 RFDDPDFSIEEETLR
+82 RFDDPDFSIEEEALR

-121 SELSAYKLLAKN
+121 LNLSAYKLLAKN
-133 EIFLEEGKFSLR
+133 EIFQEEGNFSLG

-161 IESISEDIALNFWR
+161 VQSISEDIALNFWR

-184 TSTELNQNIKLANQ
+184 TSSELNQNIKLANQ

-211 IEENIKV
+211 IEEKIKV
-218 SKEEILNFYA
+218 SEEEILKFYTQ
-228 GNPSYFLSEERA
+228 NPSYFRSEEKA
-240 KIRFIEISLENLKEE
+240 KLRFINISLEDLKEN
-255 QLIQED
+255 QLIQEE
-261 EIKREYQTYLDSFD
+261 EIKSEYQAYLDSFD

-287 NISSKR
+287 NISSERTKD
-293 NKEQALD
+293 QALD
-300 FANQIK
+300 LANQIK
-306 KKIDSGDDFVNLVA
+306 KKIDSGDDFKSLV
-320 EFSED
+320 EEYSED

-346 FELALESLE
+346 FEIALEQLK
-355 EGQVSDP
+355 EGQVSNP
-362 IVLKESV
+362 IALEESV
-369 HLIKL
+369 HLVKL

-387 RKEVIKKN
+387 RKEEIKQN

-401 DEEYVDYL
+401 STEYVDSL

-420 NLDSL
+420 SLDSL
-425 AQELNLEIETK
+425 SEELSLEIKTK
-436 DFFSKAEAEEP
+436 DFFSRAEAEKP
-447 FNDNELLSLIFNDLS
+447 FKDTELLNLIFNDLS

-501 AQDLL
+501 AKDLL
-506 TNQLTEEKIE
+506 TNKLTEEKIE
-516 ELKTKLLAG
+516 GLKAKLLAG
-525 LESGTSLED
+525 LEAGSSLED
-534 MAKENQL
+534 IAKENQL
-541 KVDSYKSVNRDSSLF
+541 KVDSYKSINRDSSLF

-570 SIGKSYSYASL
+570 SIGKSYSYASM

-602 DEEKDS
+602 AEEKDS
-608 LKNFFLEERAE
+608 LKNFFLEDRAE

-624 LQTSIQESSSITV
+624 LQTSMQESSSVTV

>member
-1 LWRAF
+1 M
-6 FSTLVMAV
+6 SG
-14 IQSIRNNLTGTAAK
+14 IQTIRNNLTGTAAK
-28 IVVGIIVV
+28 IVVGIIAV

-45 YVLFDDD
+45 YVLFDND

-82 RFDDPDFSIEEETLR
+82 RFDDPDFSIEEEALR

-121 SELSAYKLLAKN
+121 LDLSAYKLLAKN
-133 EIFLEEGKFSLR
+133 EIFQEEGNFSLG

-161 IESISEDIALNFWR
+161 VQSISEDIALNFWR

-184 TSTELNQNIKLANQ
+184 TSSELNQNIKLANQ

-211 IEENIKV
+211 IEEKTKV
-218 SKEEILNFYA
+218 SEEEILKFYTQ
-228 GNPSYFLSEERA
+228 NPSYFRSEEKA
-240 KIRFIEISLENLKEE
+240 KLRFINISLEDLKEN
-255 QLIQED
+255 QLIQEE
-261 EIKREYQTYLDSFD
+261 EIKREYQAYLDSFD

-287 NISSKR
+287 NISSER
-293 NKEQALD
+293 TKEQALD
-300 FANQIK
+300 LANQIK
-306 KKIDSGDDFVNLVA
+306 KKIDSGDDFTSLV
-320 EFSED
+320 EEYSED
-325 EGTKNTGGSLGI
+325 EGTNSTGGSLGI

-346 FELALESLE
+346 FEIALEQLK
-355 EGQVSDP
+355 EGQVSNP
-362 IVLKESV
+362 IALEESV
-369 HLIKL
+369 HLVKL

-387 RKEVIKKN
+387 RKEEIKQN

-401 DEEYVDYL
+401 SAEYVDSL

-420 NLDSL
+420 SLDSL
-425 AQELNLEIETK
+425 SQELNLEIKTK
-436 DFFSKAEAEEP
+436 DFFSRAEAEKP
-447 FNDNELLSLIFNDLS
+447 FKDTELLNLIFNDLS

-506 TNQLTEEKIE
+506 TNKLTEEKIE
-516 ELKTKLLAG
+516 GLKAKLLAG
-525 LESGTSLED
+525 LEAGSSLEVI
-534 MAKENQL
+534 AKENQL
-541 KVDSYKSVNRDSSLF
+541 KVDSYKSINRDSSLF

-570 SIGKSYSYASL
+570 SIGKSYSYASM

-608 LKNFFLEERAE
+608 LKNFFLEDRAE

-624 LQTSIQESSSITV
+624 LQTSMQESSSVTV

>member
-1 LWRAF
+1 
-6 FSTLVMAV
+6 MAV
-14 IQSIRNNLTGTAAK
+14 IQSIRNNLSGTAAK
-28 IVVGIIVV
+28 VVVGIIAV

-45 YVLFDDD
+45 YVLFDND
-52 ANVIASVNS
+52 ANVVASVNS

-68 LDLEMARVQSILRQ
+68 LDLEMARVQSILSQ
-82 RFDDPDFSIEEETLR
+82 RFDDPDFSIEEEALR

-121 SELSAYKLLAKN
+121 LDLSAYKLLARN
-133 EIFLEEGKFSLR
+133 EIFQEEGKFSLG

-184 TSTELNQNIKLANQ
+184 TSTELNQNIELANQ

-218 SKEEILNFYA
+218 SEEEILKFYTQ
-228 GNPSYFLSEERA
+228 NPSYFRSEEKA
-240 KIRFIEISLENLKEE
+240 KLRFINISLEDLKEN
-255 QLIQED
+255 QLIQEE
-261 EIKREYQTYLDSFD
+261 EIKREYQAYLDSFD

-287 NISSKR
+287 NISSER
-293 NKEQALD
+293 TKEQALD
-300 FANQIK
+300 LANQIK
-306 KKIDSGDDFVNLVA
+306 KKIDSGDDFTSLV
-320 EFSED
+320 EEYSED

-346 FELALESLE
+346 FELALEQLE
-355 EGQVSDP
+355 EGQVSNP
-362 IVLKESV
+362 IALEESV
-369 HLIKL
+369 HLVKL

-387 RKEVIKKN
+387 RKEEIKQN

-401 DEEYVDYL
+401 NAEYVDSL

-420 NLDSL
+420 SLDSL
-425 AQELNLEIETK
+425 SQELNLEIKTK
-436 DFFSKAEAEEP
+436 DFFSQAEAETP
-447 FNDNELLSLIFNDLS
+447 FKDTELLNLIFNDLS

-469 ELIEIDNQYGVIF
+469 ELIEIDNQNGIIF
-482 ELEDFQEEKT
+482 RLEDFQEEKT

-506 TNQLTEEKIE
+506 TNKLTEEKIE
-516 ELKTKLLAG
+516 VLKAKLLAG
-525 LESGTSLED
+525 LEAGSSLEVI
-534 MAKENQL
+534 AKENQL
-541 KVDSYKSVNRDSSLF
+541 AVDSYKSINRDSSLF
-556 TRNVLLEI
+556 TRNVLLKI
-564 FNEPKS
+564 FTEPKS
-570 SIGKSYSYASL
+570 NIGKSYSYTSL
-581 LNGDEIVFRLDK
+581 LNGDEIIFRLDK

-608 LKNFFLEERAE
+608 LKGFFLEERAE
-619 TELVT
+619 TELLT
-624 LQTSIQESSSITV
+624 LQISMQESSSVTV

>member
-1 LWRAF
+1 M
-6 FSTLVMAV
+6 SG
-14 IQSIRNNLTGTAAK
+14 IQTIRNNLTGTASK
-28 IVVGIIVV
+28 VIVGIIAV

-45 YVLFDDD
+45 YVLFDND

-82 RFDDPDFSIEEETLR
+82 RFDDPDFSIEEEALR

-121 SELSAYKLLAKN
+121 LDLSAYKLLAKN
-133 EIFLEEGKFSLR
+133 EIFQEEGNFSLG

-161 IESISEDIALNFWR
+161 VQSISEDIALNFWR

-184 TSTELNQNIKLANQ
+184 TSSELNQNIKLANQ

-211 IEENIKV
+211 IEEKIKV
-218 SKEEILNFYA
+218 SEEEILKFYTQ
-228 GNPSYFLSEERA
+228 NPSYFRSEEKA
-240 KIRFIEISLENLKEE
+240 KLRFINISLEDLKEN
-255 QLIQED
+255 QLIQEE
-261 EIKREYQTYLDSFD
+261 EIKREYQAYLDSFD

-287 NISSKR
+287 NISSERTKD
-293 NKEQALD
+293 QALD
-300 FANQIK
+300 LANQIK
-306 KKIDSGDDFVNLVA
+306 KKIDSGDDFTSLV
-320 EFSED
+320 EEYSED

-346 FELALESLE
+346 FEIALEQLK
-355 EGQVSDP
+355 EGQVSNP
-362 IVLKESV
+362 IALEESV
-369 HLIKL
+369 HLVKL
-374 TNFQAPIPDEYES
+374 TNFQAPIPDAYES
-387 RKEVIKKN
+387 RKEEIKQN

-401 DEEYVDYL
+401 SAEYVDSL

-420 NLDSL
+420 SLDSL
-425 AQELNLEIETK
+425 SQELNLEIKTK
-436 DFFSKAEAEEP
+436 DFFSRAEAEKP
-447 FNDNELLSLIFNDLS
+447 FKDTELLNLIFNDLS

-506 TNQLTEEKIE
+506 TNKLTEEKIE
-516 ELKTKLLAG
+516 GLKAKLLAG
-525 LESGTSLED
+525 LEAGSSLEVI
-534 MAKENQL
+534 AKENQL
-541 KVDSYKSVNRDSSLF
+541 KVDSYKSINRDSSLF

-570 SIGKSYSYASL
+570 SIGKSYSYASM

-602 DEEKDS
+602 AEEKDS
-608 LKNFFLEERAE
+608 LKNFFLEDRAE

-624 LQTSIQESSSITV
+624 LQTSMQESSSVTV

>member
-1 LWRAF
+1 
-6 FSTLVMAV
+6 MAG
-14 IQSIRNNLTGTAAK
+14 IQTIRNNLTGTASK
-28 IVVGIIVV
+28 VIVGIIAV

-45 YVLFDDD
+45 YVLFDND

-82 RFDDPDFSIEEETLR
+82 RFDDPDFSIEEEALR

-121 SELSAYKLLAKN
+121 LDLSAYKLLAKN
-133 EIFLEEGKFSLR
+133 EIFQEEGNFSLG

-161 IESISEDIALNFWR
+161 VQSISEDIALNFWR

-184 TSTELNQNIKLANQ
+184 TSSELNQNIKLANQ

-211 IEENIKV
+211 IEEKIKV
-218 SKEEILNFYA
+218 SEEEILKFYTQ
-228 GNPSYFLSEERA
+228 NPSYFRSEEKA
-240 KIRFIEISLENLKEE
+240 KLRFINISLEDLKEN
-255 QLIQED
+255 QLIQEE
-261 EIKREYQTYLDSFD
+261 EIKREYQAYLDSFD

-287 NISSKR
+287 NISSERTKD
-293 NKEQALD
+293 QALD
-300 FANQIK
+300 LANQIK
-306 KKIDSGDDFVNLVA
+306 EKIDSGEDFTSLV
-320 EFSED
+320 EEYSED

-346 FELALESLE
+346 FEIALEQLK
-355 EGQVSDP
+355 EGQVSNP
-362 IVLKESV
+362 IALEESV
-369 HLIKL
+369 HLVKL

-387 RKEVIKKN
+387 RKEEIKQN

-401 DEEYVDYL
+401 STEYVDSL

-420 NLDSL
+420 SLDSL
-425 AQELNLEIETK
+425 SQELSLEIKTK
-436 DFFSKAEAEEP
+436 DFFSRAEAEKP
-447 FNDNELLSLIFNDLS
+447 FKDSELLNLIFNDLS

-469 ELIEIDNQYGVIF
+469 ELIEIDNQNGIIF
-482 ELEDFQEEKT
+482 RLVDFQEEKT
-492 KDFESVKNQ
+492 KDFGNVKIE

-506 TNQLTEEKIE
+506 TNKLTEEKIE
-516 ELKTKLLAG
+516 VLKAKLLAG
-525 LESGTSLED
+525 LEAGSSLEVI
-534 MAKENQL
+534 AKENQL
-541 KVDSYKSVNRDSSLF
+541 KVDSYKSINRDSSLF

-570 SIGKSYSYASL
+570 SIGKSYSYASM

-608 LKNFFLEERAE
+608 LKNFFLEDRAE

-624 LQTSIQESSSITV
+624 LQTSMQESSSVTV

>member
-1 LWRAF
+1 
-6 FSTLVMAV
+6 MAG
-14 IQSIRNNLTGTAAK
+14 IQTIRNNLTGTASK
-28 IVVGIIVV
+28 VIVGIIAV

-45 YVLFDDD
+45 YVLFDND

-82 RFDDPDFSIEEETLR
+82 RFDDPDFSIEEEALR

-121 SELSAYKLLAKN
+121 LNLSAYKLLAKN
-133 EIFLEEGKFSLR
+133 EIFQEEGNFSLG

-161 IESISEDIALNFWR
+161 IQSISEDIALNFWR

-184 TSTELNQNIKLANQ
+184 TSSELNQNIKLANQ

-211 IEENIKV
+211 IEEKIKV
-218 SKEEILNFYA
+218 SEEEILKFYTQ
-228 GNPSYFLSEERA
+228 NPSYFRSEEKA
-240 KIRFIEISLENLKEE
+240 KLRFINISLEDLKEN
-255 QLIQED
+255 QLIQEE
-261 EIKREYQTYLDSFD
+261 EIKSEYQAYLDSFD

-287 NISSKR
+287 NISSERTKD
-293 NKEQALD
+293 QALD
-300 FANQIK
+300 LANQIK
-306 KKIDSGDDFVNLVA
+306 KKIDSGDDFESLV
-320 EFSED
+320 EEYSED

-346 FELALESLE
+346 FEIALEQLK
-355 EGQVSDP
+355 EGQVSNP
-362 IVLKESV
+362 IALEESV
-369 HLIKL
+369 HLVKL
-374 TNFQAPIPDEYES
+374 TNFQAPIPDAYES
-387 RKEVIKKN
+387 RKEEIKQN

-401 DEEYVDYL
+401 SAEYVDSL

-420 NLDSL
+420 SLDSL
-425 AQELNLEIETK
+425 SQELNLEIKTK
-436 DFFSKAEAEEP
+436 DFFSRAEAEKP
-447 FNDNELLSLIFNDLS
+447 FKDTELLNLIFNDLS

-492 KDFESVKNQ
+492 KDFESVKIQ
-501 AQDLL
+501 AKDLL
-506 TNQLTEEKIE
+506 TNKLTEEKIE
-516 ELKTKLLAG
+516 GLKAKLLAG
-525 LESGTSLED
+525 LETGSSLEVI
-534 MAKENQL
+534 AKENQL
-541 KVDSYKSVNRDSSLF
+541 KVDSYKSINRDSSLF

-570 SIGKSYSYASL
+570 SIGKSYSYASM

-602 DEEKDS
+602 AEEKDS
-608 LKNFFLEERAE
+608 LKNFFLEDRAE

-624 LQTSIQESSSITV
+624 LQTSMQESSSVTV

>member
-1 LWRAF
+1 
-6 FSTLVMAV
+6 MAV
-14 IQSIRNNLTGTAAK
+14 IQSIRNNLSGTAAK
-28 IVVGIIVV
+28 VVVGIIAV

-45 YVLFDDD
+45 YVLFDND
-52 ANVIASVNS
+52 ANVVASVNS

-68 LDLEMARVQSILRQ
+68 LDLEMARVQSILSQ
-82 RFDDPDFSIEEETLR
+82 RFDDPDFSIEEEALR

-121 SELSAYKLLAKN
+121 LDLSAYKLLAQN
-133 EIFLEEGKFSLR
+133 EIFQEEGKFSLG

-184 TSTELNQNIKLANQ
+184 TSTELNQNIELANQ

-211 IEENIKV
+211 IEENTKV
-218 SKEEILNFYA
+218 SEEEILKFYTQ
-228 GNPSYFLSEERA
+228 NPSYFRSEEKA
-240 KIRFIEISLENLKEE
+240 KIRFINISLEEFKEN
-255 QLIQED
+255 QLIQEE
-261 EIKREYQTYLDSFD
+261 EIKREYQAYLDSFD

-287 NISSKR
+287 NISSER
-293 NKEQALD
+293 TKEQALD
-300 FANQIK
+300 LANQIK
-306 KKIDSGDDFVNLVA
+306 KKIDSGDDFTSLV
-320 EFSED
+320 EEYSED

-346 FELALESLE
+346 FELALEQLE
-355 EGQVSDP
+355 EGQVSNP
-362 IVLKESV
+362 IALEESV
-369 HLIKL
+369 HLVKL

-387 RKEVIKKN
+387 RREEIKQN

-401 DEEYVDYL
+401 NAEYVDSL

-420 NLDSL
+420 SLDSL
-425 AQELNLEIETK
+425 SQELNLEIKTK
-436 DFFSKAEAEEP
+436 DFFSQAEAETP
-447 FNDNELLSLIFNDLS
+447 FKDTELLNLIFNDLS

-469 ELIEIDNQYGVIF
+469 ELIEIDNQNGIIF
-482 ELEDFQEEKT
+482 RLEGFQEEKT

-506 TNQLTEEKIE
+506 TNKLTEEKIE
-516 ELKTKLLAG
+516 VLKAKLLAG
-525 LESGTSLED
+525 LEAGSSLEVI
-534 MAKENQL
+534 AKENQL
-541 KVDSYKSVNRDSSLF
+541 AVDSYKSINRDSSLF
-556 TRNVLLEI
+556 TRNVLLKI
-564 FNEPKS
+564 FTEPKS
-570 SIGKSYSYASL
+570 NIGKSYSYTSL
-581 LNGDEIVFRLDK
+581 LNGDEIIFRLDK

-608 LKNFFLEERAE
+608 LKGFFLEERAE
-619 TELVT
+619 TELLT
-624 LQTSIQESSSITV
+624 LQISMQESSSVTV

>member
-1 LWRAF
+1 
-6 FSTLVMAV
+6 MAV

-28 IVVGIIVV
+28 IVVGIIAV

-45 YVLFDDD
+45 YVLFDND

-82 RFDDPDFSIEEETLR
+82 RFDDPDFSIEEEALR

-121 SELSAYKLLAKN
+121 LDLSAYKLLAKN
-133 EIFLEEGKFSLR
+133 EIFQEEGNFSLG

-161 IESISEDIALNFWR
+161 VQSISEDIALNFWR

-184 TSTELNQNIKLANQ
+184 TSSELNQNIKLANQ

-211 IEENIKV
+211 IEEKIKV
-218 SKEEILNFYA
+218 SEEEILKFYTQ
-228 GNPSYFLSEERA
+228 NPSYFRSEEKA
-240 KIRFIEISLENLKEE
+240 KLRFINISLEDLKEN
-255 QLIQED
+255 QLIQEE
-261 EIKREYQTYLDSFD
+261 EIKREYQAYLDSFD

-287 NISSKR
+287 NISSERTKD
-293 NKEQALD
+293 QALD
-300 FANQIK
+300 LANQIK
-306 KKIDSGDDFVNLVA
+306 KKIDSGDDFTSLV
-320 EFSED
+320 EEYSED

-346 FELALESLE
+346 FEIALEQLK
-355 EGQVSDP
+355 EGQVSNP
-362 IVLKESV
+362 IALEESV
-369 HLIKL
+369 HLVKL

-387 RKEVIKKN
+387 RKEEIKQN

-401 DEEYVDYL
+401 SAEYVDSL

-420 NLDSL
+420 SLDSL
-425 AQELNLEIETK
+425 SQELNLEIKTK
-436 DFFSKAEAEEP
+436 DFFSRAEAEKP
-447 FNDNELLSLIFNDLS
+447 FKDTELLNLIFNDLS

-506 TNQLTEEKIE
+506 TNKLTEEKIE
-516 ELKTKLLAG
+516 GLKAKLLAG
-525 LESGTSLED
+525 LEAGSSLEVI
-534 MAKENQL
+534 AKENQL
-541 KVDSYKSVNRDSSLF
+541 KVDSYKSINRDSSLF

-570 SIGKSYSYASL
+570 SIGKSYSYASM

-608 LKNFFLEERAE
+608 LKNFFLEDRAE

-624 LQTSIQESSSITV
+624 LQTSMQESSSVTV

>member
-1 LWRAF
+1 M
-6 FSTLVMAV
+6 SG
-14 IQSIRNNLTGTAAK
+14 IQTIRNNLTGTAAK
-28 IVVGIIVV
+28 VVVGIIAV

-45 YVLFDDD
+45 YVLFDND

-82 RFDDPDFSIEEETLR
+82 RFDDPDFSIEEDALR

-121 SELSAYKLLAKN
+121 LDLSAYKLLAKN
-133 EIFLEEGKFSLR
+133 EIFQEEGNFSLG

-161 IESISEDIALNFWR
+161 VQSISEDIALNFWR

-184 TSTELNQNIKLANQ
+184 TSSELNQNIKLANQ

-211 IEENIKV
+211 IEGKIKV
-218 SKEEILNFYA
+218 SEEETLKFYTQ
-228 GNPSYFLSEERA
+228 NPSYFRSEEKA
-240 KIRFIEISLENLKEE
+240 KLRFINISLEDLKEN
-255 QLIQED
+255 QLIQEE
-261 EIKREYQTYLDSFD
+261 EIKSEYQAYLDSFD

-287 NISSKR
+287 NISSERTKD
-293 NKEQALD
+293 QALD
-300 FANQIK
+300 LANQIK
-306 KKIDSGDDFVNLVA
+306 KKIDSGDDFKSLV
-320 EFSED
+320 EEYSED

-346 FELALESLE
+346 FEIALEQLK
-355 EGQVSDP
+355 EGQVSNP
-362 IVLKESV
+362 IALEESV
-369 HLIKL
+369 HLVKL

-387 RKEVIKKN
+387 RKEEIKQN

-401 DEEYVDYL
+401 SAEYVDSL

-420 NLDSL
+420 SLDSL
-425 AQELNLEIETK
+425 SQELNLEIKTK
-436 DFFSKAEAEEP
+436 DFFSRAEAEKP
-447 FNDNELLSLIFNDLS
+447 FKDTELLNLIFNDLS

-501 AQDLL
+501 AKDLL
-506 TNQLTEEKIE
+506 TNKLTEEKIE
-516 ELKTKLLAG
+516 GLKAKLLAG
-525 LESGTSLED
+525 LEAGSSLED
-534 MAKENQL
+534 IAKENQL
-541 KVDSYKSVNRDSSLF
+541 KVDSYKSINRDSSLF

-570 SIGKSYSYASL
+570 SIGKSYSYASM

-602 DEEKDS
+602 AEEKDS
-608 LKNFFLEERAE
+608 LKNFFLEDRAE

-624 LQTSIQESSSITV
+624 LQTSMQESSSVTV